1 LFGPKRENMKGTKK
15 WILGDKLK
23 FKDSFYPIIS
33 AIGLVVIWYGIIL
46 VLSVPKF
53 LLPDPYAIFRVII
66 SESSMLSSHL
76 LVTVKETVL
85 GFILALVVAV
95 PISVAVV
102 WWKPFERTVMPLLVF
117 LQTVPKVSIAPLFII
132 WFGFGYFPKVL
143 VSFLLAY
150 FPIVIE
156 MISGMRDVPFE
167 MLDLSKSMATTPIQ
181 SFIKFRIPNSLPYLF
196 NGLKLGILLA
206 LTGAI
211 TGEFMGSTEGLG
223 YLIMYANVR
232 LNTTLLFAVLVCL
245 LFLGKIIYTMVEWIE
260 RYAISWHVVLR
271 EKEKAQMA
279 A

>member
-1 LFGPKRENMKGTKK
+1 MKEIRK
-15 WILGDKLK
+15 WILADKLR

-33 AIGLVVIWYGIIL
+33 AIGLIVIWYGIIL
-46 VLSVPKF
+46 LLSVPKF
-53 LLPDPYAIFRVII
+53 LLPDPYAILRVII
-66 SESSMLSSHL
+66 SESSMLLSHL
-76 LVTVKETVL
+76 LVTVKETFL
-85 GFILALVVAV
+85 GFILALIVAV

-102 WWKPFERTVMPLLVF
+102 WWKPFERTVMPLMVF

-132 WFGFGYFPKVL
+132 WFGFGYIPKVL

-156 MISGMRDVPFE
+156 MITGMRDVPFE

-181 SFIKFRIPNSLPYLF
+181 TFIKFRIPNSLPYLF
-196 NGLKLGILLA
+196 NGLKLGILLS

-232 LNTTLLFAVLVCL
+232 LNTTLLFAVRVCL
-245 LFLGKIIYTMVEWIE
+245 LFLGKIIYTIVEWIE